1 LLDLGARAVE
11 GELQIPV
18 DQLSMALGSEVAADA
33 DDVARHRSDYA
44 SYVHEHLGLRT
55 VDGAPWSVEVT
66 ALEPRAIDG
75 AGHLVARF
83 VAVPPPGAGTER
95 FELRDDVVLHRVVSH
110 RIHVFVRHDFRS
122 ARFDQPELVG
132 VLRYQRTAIAVDRSQ
147 GSWWRGFVAV
157 VALGVEH
164 IEGGTDHL
172 LFLLVLLLPVVLR
185 PTAGRHD
192 EPAGARA
199 SALAILKVVTAFTLG
214 HSLTLALAAT
224 GVVTVA
230 SRPVEVL
237 IAVSILVSA
246 VHAVRPLFPRREA
259 WIAAGFGLVHGLAFA
274 DRLAGV
280 GYDGASLVLGILGFN
295 LGIEAMQ
302 LLIVVVVAPS
312 LVVLSTT
319 RIYPVVRWGG
329 ALVAGLG
336 AVGWGLERA
345 LGLPNPIGEW
355 LDRAMD
361 HGGWIAAALGGL
373 ALGRLAAGWRLC
385 RAILR
390 ASPSWARSSCPPL

>member
-1 LLDLGARAVE
+1 
-11 GELQIPV
+11 
-18 DQLSMALGSEVAADA
+18 M
-33 DDVARHRSDYA
+33 
-44 SYVHEHLGLRT
+44 
-55 VDGAPWSVEVT
+55 
-66 ALEPRAIDG
+66 
-75 AGHLVARF
+75 
-83 VAVPPPGAGTER
+83 
-95 FELRDDVVLHRVVSH
+95 VLHRVVSH

-329 ALVAGLG
+329 PSWPASARWAGGLSARWGCPTPSASGSTARWTTAGGSRPPSAGSPSGGSPRAGGYAVRYSERARHGPARAARRSDGRGRHHHRRGGLG
-336 AVGWGLERA
+336 VIARRRERTVS
-345 LGLPNPIGEW
+345 
-355 LDRAMD
+355 
-361 HGGWIAAALGGL
+361 
-373 ALGRLAAGWRLC
+373 AGQR
-385 RAILR
+385 
-390 ASPSWARSSCPPL
+390 SPRPARSRCTASRGGSCR